1 MEIDVEKL
9 IARLL
14 RQDDV
19 TAEVF
24 ARAVSFREKFKLIK
38 MLSITK
44 VQDPAMRR
52 DFDAFVKDATALN
65 AERNRY
71 VNPKYIPVV
80 DSNDELAK
88 LLHRCLKDGTKSVD
102 GSAGG
107 AIQDLLR
114 PVDERSLKSLSADI
128 HRLVLQTRS
137 LAEEHY

>member
-1 MEIDVEKL
+1 MEVDVGKL

-24 ARAVSFREKFKLIK
+24 ARATSFREKLKLIK
-38 MLSITK
+38 MLSVTK

-71 VNPKYIPVV
+71 VNPEYIPVV
-80 DSNDELAK
+80 DPNNELAK
-88 LLHRCLKDGTKSVD
+88 LLHRCLKDAPRASTVRLDEPFKTYFGRSTKEASNP
-102 GSAGG
+102 S
-107 AIQDLLR
+107 
-114 PVDERSLKSLSADI
+114 
-128 HRLVLQTRS
+128 
-137 LAEEHY
+137 